1 MKKIIVPNKN
11 LNPDDYNLGEVVYLS
26 GIIYTA
32 RDAAH
37 KKFVELLQEG
47 KKLPFDFNGAAIY
60 YSGPCPAPPGKP
72 IGPCGPTTS
81 YRMDAFTPQLL
92 DLGLKVMIGKG
103 PRNNEVMK
111 SMQKNKAIYLAATG
125 GAAALLM
132 DCVKTSEIICFPE
145 LGAEAVRR
153 LEVVDMPLIV
163 AAKEGESVYK
173 K

>member
-11 LNPDDYNLGEVVYLS
+11 LNPADYNLGEVVYLS
-26 GIIYTA
+26 GVIYTA

-37 KKFVELLQEG
+37 KKFIQLLDEG
-47 KKLPFDFNGAAIY
+47 KALPFDISGSAIY

-81 YRMDAFTPQLL
+81 YRMDAFAPRLM

-103 PRNNEVMK
+103 PRNHQVMQ
-111 SMQKNKAIYLAATG
+111 SMKKNFAIYLAATG

-132 DCVKTSEIICFPE
+132 DCVKSSEIVCFPE

-163 AAKEGESVYK
+163 AAKDGESVYK

>member
-1 MKKIIVPNKN
+1 MIKITVPVTGDELKGLKVGDNV
-11 LNPDDYNLGEVVYLS
+11 LLS
-26 GIIYTA
+26 GTIYTA

-37 KKFVELLQEG
+37 KKFIELLDAG
-47 KKLPFDFNGAAIY
+47 KPLPIDIEGAAIY

-81 YRMDAFTPQLL
+81 YRMDAFAPRLL

-103 PRNNEVMK
+103 PRSDEVVR
-111 SMQKNKAIYLAATG
+111 SMSKNYAIYLAATG
-125 GAAALLM
+125 GAAALFM
-132 DCVKTSEIICFPE
+132 DCVKSAEIVCFEE

-163 AAKEGESVYK
+163 AQ
-173 K
+173 